1 MARARENQ
9 DVERAPSK
17 ASAGAKGASKAS
29 ASRASA
35 GKDNATKDKAAK
47 ESAATKEAKAAADA
61 KNAKTTSATRSNRWL
76 VPRAASVEK
85 PAGPRL
91 AMGPMDPVLWS
102 LTVLLIGFGVVMVYS
117 ASSIEATLGFN
128 DPYHFLKRQAVFAL
142 IALGAMYALS
152 RIDYQRWRRLTYP
165 ILGLVTGLLLLSV
178 VGLGHTGGGAARWLR
193 LGPVHIQPSE
203 MAKVALIL
211 WLGYS
216 LAKKK
221 QQVRSFSVGFLPHVA
236 TAAALMLLCLKQP
249 DFGGAVVL
257 LLLTFAL
264 LFVAGAR
271 LGYLIGLSLLG
282 ALGAAWL
289 VRFRAYRWERMLAWL
304 HMEDHRQDLAYQPF
318 QSLMG
323 FGSGETFGMGLGD
336 GLQILYLPKAHTDF
350 VAAIVGEELGFI
362 GFGVLCLIYVLIIVR
377 GIRTALT
384 AHDEYGSY
392 IAFGISVLIGI
403 QALINLSVAM
413 AILPTK
419 GLTLPFVSYGGSSLL
434 VSASAMGILLN
445 ISRPRSALGAEA
457 AVGLSDAG
465 SLVALATGGEAR
477 AVAGLPAREG
487 A

>member
-1 MARARENQ
+1 MARARK
-9 DVERAPSK
+9 DDDDDDDDDRVP
-17 ASAGAKGASKAS
+17 AKGAKKGAV
-29 ASRASA
+29 AR
-35 GKDNATKDKAAK
+35 NAVKKPAEPKPAPPK
-47 ESAATKEAKAAADA
+47 SV
-61 KNAKTTSATRSNRWL
+61 RQNRWL
-76 VPRAASVEK
+76 APKVAAVVAEVR
-85 PAGPRL
+85 GPRL
-91 AMGPMDPVLWS
+91 AMGAMDPVLWS
-102 LTVLLIGFGVVMVYS
+102 LTVLLMGFGVVMVYS
-117 ASSIEATLGFN
+117 ASAIEATLGFN
-128 DPYHFLKRQAVFAL
+128 DPYHFLKRQAVFAAA
-142 IALGAMYALS
+142 ALAIMYALS
-152 RIDYQRWRRLTYP
+152 RFDYQRWRRLTYP

-178 VGLGHTGGGAARWLR
+178 IGLGHTGGGAARWLR
-193 LGPVHIQPSE
+193 LGPIHVQPSE
-203 MAKVALIL
+203 MAKLALIL

-221 QQVRSFSVGFLPHVA
+221 QQVRSFSIGFLPHVA

-271 LGYLIGLSLLG
+271 IGYLIGLSLLG
-282 ALGAAWL
+282 ALAAAWL

-318 QSLMG
+318 QALMG

-350 VAAIVGEELGFI
+350 VAAIVGEELGFV
-362 GFGVLCLIYVLIIVR
+362 GFGVLCLIYVVLIVR

-392 IAFGISVLIGI
+392 IAFGISVLLGI

-434 VSASAMGILLN
+434 VSAAAMGILLN
-445 ISRPRSALGAEA
+445 ISRPRSELGAVA
-457 AVGLSDAG
+457 SVGGSDAG
-465 SLVALATGGEAR
+465 TLVALATGGEAR
-477 AVAGLPAREG
+477 AVANLPRTAEEG

>member
-1 MARARENQ
+1 MARAREARS
-9 DVERAPSK
+9 VERASPEDG
-17 ASAGAKGASKAS
+17 AGAKSTRGKAP
-29 ASRASA
+29 AKAK
-35 GKDNATKDKAAK
+35 GKAAP
-47 ESAATKEAKAAADA
+47 EAAAKATR
-61 KNAKTTSATRSNRWL
+61 NAKTTPPRSNRWL
-76 VPRAASVEK
+76 VARAAIEDK
-85 PAGPRL
+85 PAAPRL

-102 LTVLLIGFGVVMVYS
+102 LTVVLMGFGVVMVYS
-117 ASSIEATLGFN
+117 ASTIEATLGFN
-128 DPYHFLKRQAVFAL
+128 DPYHFLKRQSVFAL
-142 IALGAMYALS
+142 LGLAAMYGLS
-152 RIDYQRWRRLTYP
+152 RFDYQRWRRLTYP
-165 ILGLVTGLLLLSV
+165 ILGVVTALLLFSV
-178 VGLGHTGGGAARWLR
+178 IGLGHSGGGAARWLR
-193 LGPVHIQPSE
+193 LGPVHVQPSE
-203 MAKVALIL
+203 MAKLALIL

-221 QQVRSFSVGFLPHVA
+221 QQVKSFSVGFVPHVA

-271 LGYLIGLSLLG
+271 LGYLLGLSLIG
-282 ALGAAWL
+282 ALGAYWL

-362 GFGVLCLIYVLIIVR
+362 GFSLLCLLYVLIIVR

-392 IAFGISVLIGI
+392 VAFGISVLIGI

-434 VSASAMGILLN
+434 VSAAAMGILLN
-445 ISRPRSALGAEA
+445 ISRPRSALGVESAEG
-457 AVGLSDAG
+457 VSDAG
-465 SLVALATGGEAR
+465 TLVALATGGEAR
-477 AVAGLPAREG
+477 AVANLPARAASEG